1 MQRCLRLE
9 EWDELGE
16 ERLEG
21 KVFVIYWR
29 LGQRRKG
36 DTASFSAAELR
47 TRLGEIR

>member
-1 MQRCLRLE
+1 MQRCLRQE

-29 LGQRRKG
+29 LGQSRKG
-36 DTASFSAAELR
+36 NAASFSAAELR
-47 TRLGEIR
+47 TRPGEFR